1 MDGPAQVLHGL
12 IDAQAVLS
20 SLRGSKA
27 VMLDLQPAQ
36 HSHAAFG
43 HGVALDPLVA
53 QIGRHPLEVL
63 FEEADDL
70 LERLGVYPV
79 HGHLLQCRERCAGL
93 LLIGAVLED
102 APHAAKER
110 AQTTD
115 LRVRLDDT
123 AQLLFLLLAHAL
135 FSLEQDVALVPEAL
149 GQSRQF
155 LLIPR
160 RAGLLAS
167 SLMLLAA
174 LDRPCPELTPGV
186 LHDMEIVM
194 TLWLPLPRRPSEWR
208 CSRPCSHRCRKHRI
222 GVLAS

>member
-20 SLRGSKA
+20 SLWGSKA
-27 VMLDLQPAQ
+27 VMFDLQPAQ

-43 HGVALDPLVA
+43 QGVALDPRVA
-53 QIGRHPLEVL
+53 QIGCHPREVL

-70 LERLGVYPV
+70 LEGLGVYPV

-93 LLIGAVLED
+93 LLIRAVLED

-110 AQTTD
+110 AETAD
-115 LRVRLDDT
+115 LLARLDDT

-135 FSLEQDVALVPEAL
+135 FGLEQDVAIVPEAL

-167 SLMLLAA
+167 SLMLPAA
-174 LDRPCPELTPGV
+174 LDCPSPELAPGV
-186 LHDMEIVM
+186 LHEMEIVI
-194 TLWLPLPRRPSEWR
+194 LDD
-208 CSRPCSHRCRKHRI
+208 HRCPEDRAN
-222 GVLAS
+222 GVVVGLAAIDIESIESEP